1 MVNVFVLGTNVVCSI
16 HTFLIFIIM
25 SNFFFNLFAS
35 ILIISV
41 FMTISVNNAVYAVLF
56 LILAFFSTMCILF
69 LLNIDYL
76 ALLFI
81 LIYVGAITI
90 LFLFVVMMLKI
101 KINDKNT
108 TKFFSFINIIIGCLI
123 IYNVLGNTQI
133 LNIFLPTTTETLT
146 YYNWF
151 SKLYYVDN
159 IKMLGQVLFNTY
171 YFYFI
176 LAGFV
181 LLVGMISAILLSKES
196 NRTIRRYQLVYQQLS
211 REVSNAVFLVH

>member
-1 MVNVFVLGTNVVCSI
+1 
-16 HTFLIFIIM
+16 M
-25 SNFFFNLFAS
+25 SNFFFNFFAS
-35 ILIISV
+35 ILVISV

-76 ALLFI
+76 AIMFI

-101 KINDKNT
+101 KINEKNT
-108 TKFFSFINIIIGCLI
+108 TKFISFINIIICCLI
-123 IYNVLGNTQI
+123 IYNIICNTDI
-133 LNIFLPTTTETLT
+133 FNIFLNTDVAFT
-146 YYNWF
+146 YTDWF
-151 SKLYYVDN
+151 SKLYFVDN
-159 IKMLGQVLFNTY
+159 IKMLGQVMFNVY

-176 LAGFV
+176 LAGFI
-181 LLVGMISAILLSKES
+181 LLIGLISAILLSKES
-196 NRTIRRYQLVYQQLS
+196 NKTIRRYQLVYQQLS

>member
-1 MVNVFVLGTNVVCSI
+1 MFDSYLSD
-16 HTFLIFIIM
+16 FSLIIM
-25 SNFFFNLFAS
+25 SNFFFNFFAS

-108 TKFFSFINIIIGCLI
+108 TKFLSFINIIISCLI
-123 IYNVLGNTQI
+123 IYNVLCNVQI
-133 LNIFLPTTTETLT
+133 LNIFLPTTALETLT
-146 YYNWF
+146 YQNWF

-159 IKMLGQVLFNTY
+159 IKMLGQVLFTTY

>member
-16 HTFLIFIIM
+16 HTFLIKKM
-25 SNFFFNLFAS
+25 SNFYFNLFAS
-35 ILIISV
+35 LIIISV

-56 LILAFFSTMCILF
+56 LILAFFSSMCILF

-76 ALLFI
+76 ALMFI

-101 KINDKNT
+101 KINEKNT
-108 TKFFSFINIIIGCLI
+108 TKFISFINIVICCLI
-123 IYNVLGNTQI
+123 IYNVI
-133 LNIFLPTTTETLT
+133 LNADVFNVFLADNGLT
-146 YYNWF
+146 YTDFFAKVYF
-151 SKLYYVDN
+151 VDN
-159 IKMLGQVLFNTY
+159 IKMLGRVLFSNY

-181 LLVGMISAILLSKES
+181 LLIGMISAILLSKES
-196 NRTIRRYQLVYQQLS
+196 NKTIRRYQLVYQQLS
-211 REVSNAVFLVH
+211 RVVSNAVFFVY

>member
-1 MVNVFVLGTNVVCSI
+1 
-16 HTFLIFIIM
+16 M
-25 SNFFFNLFAS
+25 SNFFFNFFAS

-76 ALLFI
+76 AIMFI

-101 KINDKNT
+101 KINEKNT
-108 TKFFSFINIIIGCLI
+108 TKFISFINIIICCLV
-123 IYNVLGNTQI
+123 IYNVICNADLF
-133 LNIFLPTTTETLT
+133 NIFINNNDTVIT
-146 YYNWF
+146 YTNWF
-151 SKLYYVDN
+151 SNLYFVDN
-159 IKMLGQVLFNTY
+159 IKMLGQVMFNVY

-176 LAGFV
+176 LAGFI
-181 LLVGMISAILLSKES
+181 LLIGLISAILLSKES
-196 NRTIRRYQLVYQQLS
+196 NKTIRRYQLVYQQLS

>member
-1 MVNVFVLGTNVVCSI
+1 
-16 HTFLIFIIM
+16 M
-25 SNFFFNLFAS
+25 SNFFFNFFAS

-76 ALLFI
+76 AIMFI

-101 KINDKNT
+101 KINEKNT
-108 TKFFSFINIIIGCLI
+108 TKFISFINIIICCLV
-123 IYNVLGNTQI
+123 IYNVICNADLF
-133 LNIFLPTTTETLT
+133 NIFINNNDTIIT
-146 YYNWF
+146 YTNWF
-151 SKLYYVDN
+151 SNLYFVDN
-159 IKMLGQVLFNTY
+159 IKMLGQVMFNVY

-176 LAGFV
+176 LAGFI
-181 LLVGMISAILLSKES
+181 LLIGLISAILLSKES
-196 NRTIRRYQLVYQQLS
+196 NKTIRRYQLVYQQLS

>member
-16 HTFLIFIIM
+16 HTFLIKKM
-25 SNFFFNLFAS
+25 SNFYFNLFAS
-35 ILIISV
+35 LIIISV

-56 LILAFFSTMCILF
+56 LILAFFSSMCILF

-76 ALLFI
+76 ALMFI

-101 KINDKNT
+101 KINEKNT
-108 TKFFSFINIIIGCLI
+108 TKFISFINIVICCLI
-123 IYNVLGNTQI
+123 IYNVI
-133 LNIFLPTTTETLT
+133 LNADIFNVFLVDNGLT
-146 YYNWF
+146 YTDFFAKVYF
-151 SKLYYVDN
+151 VDN
-159 IKMLGQVLFNTY
+159 IKMLGRVLFSNY

-181 LLVGMISAILLSKES
+181 LLIGMISAILLSKES
-196 NRTIRRYQLVYQQLS
+196 NKTIRRYQLVYQQLS
-211 REVSNAVFLVH
+211 RDVSNAVFLVN